1 MTYASILER
10 SDEKYHHPRKVRH
23 GTDRWISLTIRLA
36 PGSDMVLLTELDQIN
51 YSSTASV
58 RHDTLGRQL
67 DQLNDSSSA
76 SVRHGTLD
84 RQLDQLS
91 DSSSASVRNDRHGTD
106 SWTS

>member
-76 SVRHGTLD
+76 SVRHGTLG
-84 RQLDQLS
+84 RQLNQLN
-91 DSSSASVRNDRHGTD
+91 DSSIASVRHGLLVD
-106 SWTS
+106 SWIS